1 MAVIPNAPASVTA
14 EKVAQ
19 LFNVEATTA
28 AEVLQLAVTTLN
40 RELAGAFRDMSQ
52 EVYDDLI
59 RRIAGGIVGS
69 RKRPAGG
76 NGQLTRTDQAQPASS
91 APAGPRDYLAPARQ
105 TLALYV
111 APL

>member
-1 MAVIPNAPASVTA
+1 VSIVPSAPISFDASDLATSLNVSA
-14 EKVAQ
+14 EDADD
-19 LFNVEATTA
+19 
-28 AEVLQLAVTTLN
+28 VLQLAVTTLN
-40 RELAGAFRDMSQ
+40 RELTGAFRDVPQ
-52 EVYDDLI
+52 EVYDDMC

-76 NGQLTRTDQAQPASS
+76 AGQLTRTDQPGQS
-91 APAGPRDYLAPARQ
+91 APTPAPRDYVTPVRP